1 MASFQVTPPEQF
13 NFCRPDEWP
22 KWVRRFERFRETSGL
37 SDKPQ
42 SNQVNALG
50 GVEVKQEVYVVRD
63 LHMPLIGRP
72 AIEALGLLVKVDV
85 IDAEAKSHFTQ
96 LFPQLFQGLGKLQD
110 QYHIKLKDNAQ
121 PFALTVPRRVA
132 RPLLPKVKEELEHME
147 AMGVISKVDEPTDR
161 CAGLVVVPKS
171 NGQVRIC
178 VDLTKLNESVCQE
191 RHLLP
196 SVEQILA
203 QLGVPRCS
211 LSWMPTQGFGK

>member
-72 AIEALGLLVKVDV
+72 AIEALGLLV
-85 IDAEAKSHFTQ
+85 H
-96 LFPQLFQGLGKLQD
+96 
-110 QYHIKLKDNAQ
+110 
-121 PFALTVPRRVA
+121 
-132 RPLLPKVKEELEHME
+132 
-147 AMGVISKVDEPTDR
+147 
-161 CAGLVVVPKS
+161 
-171 NGQVRIC
+171 
-178 VDLTKLNESVCQE
+178 ESGCN
-191 RHLLP
+191 
-196 SVEQILA
+196 
-203 QLGVPRCS
+203 
-211 LSWMPTQGFGK
+211 